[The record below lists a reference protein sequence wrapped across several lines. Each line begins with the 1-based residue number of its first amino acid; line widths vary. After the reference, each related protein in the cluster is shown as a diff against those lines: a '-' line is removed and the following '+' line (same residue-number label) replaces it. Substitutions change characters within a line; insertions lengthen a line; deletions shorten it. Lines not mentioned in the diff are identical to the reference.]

1 MLLSAQEKQA
11 KKASQQAFSE
21 GQIQKE
27 KKQKREDK
35 INQSKRAA
43 SSAAHQEAQ
52 FKKAEKKLLDAR
64 GKLNKAKN
72 AVEVEGSFEK
82 GYFKA
87 RGMAQEKQV
96 KEVKL
101 KKMAL
106 KHRDYVE
113 SREAEK
119 KTGEFSFKKRKQ
131 EHDTMVLT
139 QELKIETSKER
150 LVKLKNERMRHELND
165 QSVQFADLQKDEV
178 KEMKKLEENHKRNI
192 KRLQRTVQKLD
203 ERIGDENEELKA
215 ADQVAE
221 ATKSKGQKE
230 LEQSQKL
237 HETLVRDMRTET
249 QKIVEAIVMS
259 ASSKNKGN
267 KNKPA

>member
-1 MLLSAQEKQA
+1 M
-11 KKASQQAFSE
+11 
-21 GQIQKE
+21 G
-27 KKQKREDK
+27 
-35 INQSKRAA
+35 
-43 SSAAHQEAQ
+43 
-52 FKKAEKKLLDAR
+52 
-64 GKLNKAKN
+64 
-72 AVEVEGSFEK
+72 
-82 GYFKA
+82 
-87 RGMAQEKQV
+87 
-96 KEVKL
+96 
-101 KKMAL
+101 
-106 KHRDYVE
+106 
-113 SREAEK
+113 
-119 KTGEFSFKKRKQ
+119 
-131 EHDTMVLT
+131 TMVLT

-165 QSVQFADLQKDEV
+165 QSVQFADLQEDEV
-178 KEMKKLEENHKRNI
+178 KEMKKLEENHKRYI